1 MAITRS
7 NSGLDAVLD
16 ASRTLFHQKL
26 NEMRQALAR
35 RKIYRATHHEL
46 SVLSDRDLGDL
57 GIPRSNIKRLAME
70 AAYDC

>member
-7 NSGLDAVLD
+7 NSGLDVVLD
-16 ASRTLFHQKL
+16 AGRKIFHQKRDQ
-26 NEMRQALAR
+26 MKQALA
-35 RKIYRATHHEL
+35 K
-46 SVLSDRDLGDL
+46 RDLNDL

>member
-7 NSGLDAVLD
+7 NSWLDVVLD
-16 ASRTLFHQKL
+16 AGRTIFHQRRDQ
-26 NEMRQALAR
+26 MRQVLAK
-35 RKIYRATHHEL
+35 RKVYRATLFEL

-57 GIPRSNIKRLAME
+57 GIPRSSIKRLAME